1 MPKKYLAN
9 LNKQQLRAV
18 RHGLNADKPDYR
30 PLLVLAGAGTGK
42 TELIT
47 HRVAHL
53 ILKGTSPH
61 RILLLAF
68 GRLAAGEMISRAKHI
83 IEHASGTNVDLP
95 WSGTFHSVGARLL
108 RQHARQVGLRPNFT
122 ILDPSDAA
130 NLIDTIRSDLGFAK
144 KPRSFP
150 KRKTCL
156 EIYSYMVNS
165 QKSLKRT
172 LTGQY
177 QWCRGWLPQLEKLF
191 AAYAKKKRRQN
202 VVDFDDLL
210 SFWLTL
216 MNDKDTGAK
225 IGGMFD
231 HVLVDEYQDT
241 NRLQAKI
248 LLKLK
253 PDGRGLTTV
262 GDDWQAIYSFRAAT
276 IRNILRFAKQFRPK
290 ARIIKLEQ
298 NYRST
303 QPILAACNAVIALS
317 KEGYSK
323 TLRSDRRSKVKPAL
337 IKVVDERAQA
347 SMIAQEILNA
357 RAQGTALKDQAVLF
371 RDALHSTQLEL
382 ELTRRKVPF
391 RKYGGR
397 KFLEGSPIK
406 AVISVLRWCEN
417 PRDHLAGSRV
427 LQLLPGIGF
436 DRATKMLDQLG
447 GSFGEKDLSR
457 IAVPPKAIKDWAAF
471 IRLVLAIRTS
481 SEPWP
486 RALGLVRKWCEPH
499 LRRKYGSSASRLADL
514 DRLEQL
520 AKGYALC
527 ERFLTELS
535 LDPPDATDGTNRAS
549 GEDYVVL
556 STIHSAKGRQWSVV
570 RVLSVVDGVLPS
582 NRSVTPAQIEDER
595 RLLYVAMS
603 RAKDQLQLYGP
614 RRLFLPYHT
623 GGPGQHHDRLERSRF
638 LPPSIF
644 PFFERRKFAKKLKR

>member
-1 MPKKYLAN
+1 M
-9 LNKQQLRAV
+9 
-18 RHGLNADKPDYR
+18 
-30 PLLVLAGAGTGK
+30 
-42 TELIT
+42 
-47 HRVAHL
+47 
-53 ILKGTSPH
+53 
-61 RILLLAF
+61 
-68 GRLAAGEMISRAKHI
+68 
-83 IEHASGTNVDLP
+83 DLP

-108 RQHARQVGLRPNFT
+108 RQHARQVGLRPSFT

-144 KPRSFP
+144 KLRSFP
-150 KRKTCL
+150 KKKTCL

-347 SMIAQEILNA
+347 SMIAQQIINA

-371 RDALHSTQLEL
+371 RDARHSTQLEL

-391 RKYGGR
+391 RKFGGR
-397 KFLEGSPIK
+397 KFLEGTPIK

-427 LQLLPGIGF
+427 LQLLPGIGSA
-436 DRATKMLDQLG
+436 RATKMLDQLD
-447 GSFGEKDLSR
+447 GSLGEKALSR
-457 IAVPPKAIKDWAAF
+457 IAVPPTAVKDWAALRPVGPCRQDIQQAMAPCLGLGTESGANHICAGNTGAARRASPTWTSWSNSPKATPRVNGFWPSLAWIRRTRPMAATQRPARTTWCFQLF
-471 IRLVLAIRTS
+471 IRQKDES
-481 SEPWP
+481 
-486 RALGLVRKWCEPH
+486 G
-499 LRRKYGSSASRLADL
+499 RL
-514 DRLEQL
+514 
-520 AKGYALC
+520 
-527 ERFLTELS
+527 
-535 LDPPDATDGTNRAS
+535 S
-549 GEDYVVL
+549 G
-556 STIHSAKGRQWSVV
+556 
-570 RVLSVVDGVLPS
+570 
-582 NRSVTPAQIEDER
+582 
-595 RLLYVAMS
+595 
-603 RAKDQLQLYGP
+603 
-614 RRLFLPYHT
+614 F
-623 GGPGQHHDRLERSRF
+623 
-638 LPPSIF
+638 
-644 PFFERRKFAKKLKR
+644 